1 MDENRVLKNRIRELE
16 QELQNKEAELA
27 QIRLRLAAANSRLEQ
42 VIEKVA
48 GEIHIAGRI
57 QKLLSPVEIPTIPG
71 FEFST
76 KFVPSMKSGGDYFDI
91 FEHQDRLRFG
101 IVLAASSGYTMSA
114 LFLSV
119 LLKLSARLQARQGLN
134 PQEMV
139 SAVVKEAKA
148 DLKEDSRASLFYGI
162 VDRRTFELRY
172 CLIGQIVGFV
182 QSAHQEGLTKI
193 ESLGPVLS
201 KDFNTEP
208 PSASIPLNPRDRVIL
223 CTEGLLQATNAK
235 GARWGENGLIEAIRM
250 APRQGVHDL
259 RNEILFRCESFTGK
273 SEPDRDQTVLVLEV
287 KDKVIKLAKD

>member
-1 MDENRVLKNRIRELE
+1 MDDTSALKDRIRELE
-16 QELQNKEAELA
+16 QELQSKDAELA

-48 GEIHIAGRI
+48 GEVHIAGRI

-76 KFVPSMKSGGDYFDI
+76 KFIPSMKSGGDYFDI

-119 LLKLSARLQARQGLN
+119 LLKLSARLQARQGLS
-134 PQEMV
+134 PHEMV
-139 SAVVKEAKA
+139 TSVINEARA
-148 DLKEDSRASLFYGI
+148 DLKDDSRASLFYGV
-162 VDRRTFELRY
+162 VDRRTFELKY
-172 CLIGQIVGFV
+172 CLIGNVLGYV
-182 QSAHQEGLTKI
+182 QTAGQEGLTRI
-193 ESLGPVLS
+193 EPHGPVLS

-208 PSASIPLNPRDRVIL
+208 QTGAVALNSRDRVIL
-223 CTEGLLQATNAK
+223 CTEGLVNATNAK
-235 GARWGENGLIEAIRM
+235 GQRWGESGLTEAIRS
-250 APRQGVHDL
+250 APKIGVHDL
-259 RNEILFRCESFTGK
+259 RNEILYRCETFSGK

-287 KDKVIKLAKD
+287 KDKVIKLA